1 MTEHSATEDTIE
13 ADACQDLFDALLT
26 HACWPVPPSA
36 WGRLF
41 VATATLS
48 ELSEPTAPHPD
59 GRMAGA
65 GLRLMIRIL
74 DRAHRDLEDHRQL
87 RAFLPLVR
95 GRSKPVDG
103 ALRRAEERHRG
114 GGLSSEHEGAAA
126 LLKQL
131 AEDATG
137 RMIRG
142 LTAGAGE
149 DQADEDRPDLAEDL
163 RNPYELAVR
172 LDRIRDR
179 LTLQLAG
186 LLRDGSPN
194 VRFMDRFAAL
204 VPLAEAAAELR
215 GTRGLPPEELRILK
229 TDETLMHILEAVGP
243 DLVPEPARATARP
256 DPTVRRKRL
265 ASTRP
270 EDPDPANPYLGIR
283 MIGLKNRAVGEALD
297 RLRDQ
302 ARSLRSGD
310 GGYAGR
316 RLPAPADLDA
326 FDRTLKRVQA
336 GR

>member
-1 MTEHSATEDTIE
+1 MTEHSATGATIE

-26 HACWPVPPSA
+26 HACWPVPPAA
-36 WGRLF
+36 WGHLF
-41 VATATLS
+41 VAAAALS
-48 ELSEPTAPHPD
+48 ELCEQTEPHPD

-87 RAFLPLVR
+87 RTFLPLVR
-95 GRSKPVDG
+95 GRSKTVDG
-103 ALRRAEERHRG
+103 ALRRAEERLRS
-114 GGLSSEHEGAAA
+114 GGLSYEHEGAAA

-131 AEDATG
+131 TEDATG

-149 DQADEDRPDLAEDL
+149 TQADEDRPDLAANL
-163 RNPYELAVR
+163 RNPYELADR
-172 LDRIRDR
+172 LDRVRDG
-179 LTLQLAG
+179 LTLRLAG
-186 LLRDGSPN
+186 LLRDGSAD

-215 GTRGLPPEELRILK
+215 GTRGLDPADLRVLK
-229 TDETLMHILEAVGP
+229 TDETLMHILQAVGP
-243 DLVPEPARATARP
+243 DLVPEPARAARP
-256 DPTVRRKRL
+256 DPKVRRKRL
-265 ASTRP
+265 PSTRP
-270 EDPDPANPYLGIR
+270 EDPAPDNPYLGIR
-283 MIGLKNRAVGEALD
+283 MIGLKSRAFGEALD

-302 ARSLRSGD
+302 VRSLQSGD
-310 GGYAGR
+310 GGHAGR

-326 FDRTLKRVQA
+326 FHRTLKRVHA